1 MRYSLIGDRLLG
13 VSSETVQVEAPQTSP
28 SSFSPTNAEPPTP
41 GVFAGDEPSTTAP
54 DVPETVQVKDLAVRW
69 TKQGA
74 LGLPAVVADQLLMPV
89 SGGLSVFVAANGN
102 PGIVPTT
109 LPVDR
114 GDYQGRVDAAAVGS
128 MVIETR
134 GGDVVGLAGSSS

>member
-1 MRYSLIGDRLLG
+1 
-13 VSSETVQVEAPQTSP
+13 
-28 SSFSPTNAEPPTP
+28 
-41 GVFAGDEPSTTAP
+41 
-54 DVPETVQVKDLAVRW
+54 
-69 TKQGA
+69 
-74 LGLPAVVADQLLMPV
+74 MPV